1 MTARVKNG
9 TWRSWGG
16 NLTADPTVRVRPTTS
31 DEVLRVL
38 SEAQEHGLS
47 LRTAGSGHS
56 CAPLVPTEG
65 VLLDTSALQG
75 LAAVGA
81 APQRGPGRSGDRA
94 EPGHPHR

>member
-38 SEAQEHGLS
+38 SEAHE
-47 LRTAGSGHS
+47 
-56 CAPLVPTEG
+56 
-65 VLLDTSALQG
+65 QG
-75 LAAVGA
+75 LCV
-81 APQRGPGRSGDRA
+81 PGRSDDRA

>member
-38 SEAQEHGLS
+38 SEAQEHGLDES
-47 LRTAGSGHS
+47 RADGLGESTAP
-56 CAPLVPTEG
+56 APRG
-65 VLLDTSALQG
+65 R
-75 LAAVGA
+75 AA
-81 APQRGPGRSGDRA
+81 
-94 EPGHPHR
+94 